1 MIENEFF
8 NEVKKR
14 KVEYQQKL
22 NDVTPPELEGIGG
35 RIDIQFS
42 KKKKIIKDL
51 SQKNISKKNYAKI

>member
-22 NDVTPPELEGIGG
+22 NDVTLLTEKQIT
-35 RIDIQFS
+35 
-42 KKKKIIKDL
+42 
-51 SQKNISKKNYAKI
+51 

>member
-22 NDVTPPELEGIGG
+22 NDVTPPELEGIGEELIFNLELLLNVYSLG
-35 RIDIQFS
+35 LTVIT
-42 KKKKIIKDL
+42 IKVF
-51 SQKNISKKNYAKI
+51 